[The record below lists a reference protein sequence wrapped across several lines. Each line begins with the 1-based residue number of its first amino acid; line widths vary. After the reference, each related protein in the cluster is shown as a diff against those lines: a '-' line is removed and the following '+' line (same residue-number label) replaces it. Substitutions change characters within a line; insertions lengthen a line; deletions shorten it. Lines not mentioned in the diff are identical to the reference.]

1 MTRITK
7 RLSAL
12 PAERA
17 LEVIAGRW
25 KAVLLHRL
33 FAGPQRLSELQRAMP
48 GIAQK
53 VLIQQLRQMEE
64 HGLVSRAVFAEVP
77 VRVEY
82 TATELGSSLAPILAA
97 LCDWGRR
104 HAAALDEIDRLAD
117 CRPRPVD
124 AEPIAYVRS
133 RDRTAATGR
142 SLTRAS

>member
-1 MTRITK
+1 MTRISK

-25 KAVLLHRL
+25 KAVLLHHL

-48 GIAQK
+48 DITQK
-53 VLIQQLRQMEE
+53 VLIQQLRAMEE
-64 HGLVSRAVFAEVP
+64 HGLVTRAVFAEVP

-82 TATELGSSLAPILAA
+82 AATELGASLEPILAA

-104 HAAALDEIDRLAD
+104 HAAALDEIDRLAE
-117 CRPRPVD
+117 CGPQSAGVTRR
-124 AEPIAYVRS
+124 AY
-133 RDRTAATGR
+133 AR
-142 SLTRAS
+142 SLGRGADGR